1 MGTIYRKQWTATNGH
16 TYTLDIVPYDTDT
29 DDTTIVTLSGADANL
44 VEVGTIT
51 HAFDELP
58 VGLMTPPSMTCKV
71 VINRLP
77 AALQTALRA
86 KFIEYAGPGGY
97 VARNLFILKSDY
109 GVSGATNVVFC
120 GVQARINSQTYE
132 RQSGE
137 YIVEIE
143 LQDAMQWTMTSIKPS
158 NSLAWTGLQEATR
171 KVRRVAWELRAPGIG
186 NGLYDAVYDTG
197 LTNLDERLEFHTWKQ
212 SLGAVMDYI
221 SQEAKKMSIR
231 STSTFN
237 TADYGLDWESGDALG
252 IMQLYDTNGW
262 EVLTGRPR
270 DTVLTNTD
278 TYLCTH
284 ITQNGQAIGGLASAQ
299 DKYGWTRYESWWDF
313 FKDISETMF
322 LKVSYKYAIDT
333 VIEPGVVNVTWDI
346 RPVISTNVANVDIMD
361 SLDEPN
367 IEETESAIGRCETR
381 FSAEYGDAT
390 VTQHIA
396 NAGVARA
403 DRQYTV
409 DMVMHNVPL
418 FKGRREGLTFGV
430 DSYIAEPGLQ
440 HCNQFWF
447 WDTSVSPNEIVK
459 VHENMKIKWGAG
471 SGDVFDYAALIANNP
486 PFDKEAHN
494 AWAIEVQ
501 RTTGMPASL
510 ANAYVSLFGDN
521 NLATVEIRT
530 RLVDYRLFVGDRM
543 TITGQVT
550 SDVPHLAWSNA
561 VITSVE
567 TDVTAGTQTI
577 KFMLIPTP

>member
-29 DDTTIVTLSGADANL
+29 DETTVVTLSAADANL

-77 AALQTALRA
+77 SALQTALRA
-86 KFIEYAGPGGY
+86 KFIEFAGPGGY

-109 GVSGATNVVFC
+109 GVAGTVNVVFC

-143 LQDAMQWTMTSIKPS
+143 LQDAMQWTMSSIKPS
-158 NSLAWTGLQEATR
+158 NSLAWTALQESTR
-171 KVRRVAWELRAPGIG
+171 KIRRIAWELRAPNVGD
-186 NGLYDAVYDTG
+186 GLYDAVYDTG
-197 LTNLDERLEFHTWKQ
+197 LTNLDERLEFHTWEQ
-212 SLGAVMDYI
+212 SFGAIMDYI

-237 TADYGLDWESGDALG
+237 TADYGLDWESSDALG
-252 IMQLYDTNGW
+252 IMQLYNTNGW
-262 EVLTGRPR
+262 TVASGRPR
-270 DTVLTNTD
+270 GSTLTNAT

-284 ITQNGQAIGGLASAQ
+284 ITQNGQTIGGLASPQ

-333 VIEPGVVNVTWDI
+333 VIEPGVVNVTWEI
-346 RPVISTNVANVDIMD
+346 RPVISTNVATVDIMD

-367 IEETESAIGRCETR
+367 IEETASAIGRCETR
-381 FSAEYGDAT
+381 FAAEYGDAT

-418 FKGRREGLTFGV
+418 FKGRREDLRFGI
-430 DSYIAEPGLQ
+430 DPYIAEPGLQ

-471 SGDVFDYAALIANNP
+471 SGDAFDYNALIADTP
-486 PFDKEAHN
+486 PYDKEAHN

-510 ANAYVSLFGDN
+510 ANAYVSLFGDD

-530 RLVDYRLFVGDRM
+530 RLIDYRLSVGDRM
-543 TITGQVT
+543 TISGQVT

-567 TDVTAGTQTI
+567 TDVTAGTQTVI
-577 KFMLIPTP
+577 FMLIPTP

>member
-1 MGTIYRKQWTATNGH
+1 
-16 TYTLDIVPYDTDT
+16 
-29 DDTTIVTLSGADANL
+29 
-44 VEVGTIT
+44 
-51 HAFDELP
+51 
-58 VGLMTPPSMTCKV
+58 
-71 VINRLP
+71 
-77 AALQTALRA
+77 
-86 KFIEYAGPGGY
+86 
-97 VARNLFILKSDY
+97 
-109 GVSGATNVVFC
+109 
-120 GVQARINSQTYE
+120 
-132 RQSGE
+132 
-137 YIVEIE
+137 
-143 LQDAMQWTMTSIKPS
+143 
-158 NSLAWTGLQEATR
+158 
-171 KVRRVAWELRAPGIG
+171 
-186 NGLYDAVYDTG
+186 
-197 LTNLDERLEFHTWKQ
+197 
-212 SLGAVMDYI
+212 MDYI

-237 TADYGLDWESGDALG
+237 TADYGLDWESSDALG

-262 EVLTGRPR
+262 TVASGRPR
-270 DTVLTNTD
+270 GSTLTNAT

-284 ITQNGQAIGGLASAQ
+284 ITQNGQTIGGLASPQ

-333 VIEPGVVNVTWDI
+333 VIEPGVVNVTWEI
-346 RPVISTNVANVDIMD
+346 RPVISSNVATVDIMD

-367 IEETESAIGRCETR
+367 IEETASAIGRCETR
-381 FSAEYGDAT
+381 FAAEYGDAT

-418 FKGRREGLTFGV
+418 FKGRREDLRFGI
-430 DSYIAEPGLQ
+430 DPYIAEPGLQ

-447 WDTSVSPNEIVK
+447 WDTSVTPNEIVK

-471 SGDVFDYAALIANNP
+471 SGDAFDYNALIADTP
-486 PFDKEAHN
+486 PYDKEAHN

-510 ANAYVSLFGDN
+510 ANAYVALFGDD

-530 RLVDYRLFVGDRM
+530 RLIDYRLSVGDRM
-543 TITGQVT
+543 TISGQVT

-567 TDVTAGTQTI
+567 TDVTAGTQTAI
-577 KFMLIPTP
+577 FMLIPTP

>member
-29 DDTTIVTLSGADANL
+29 DDTTVVTLSGADANL

-77 AALQTALRA
+77 SALQTALRA
-86 KFIEYAGPGGY
+86 KFVEFAGPGGY

-109 GVSGATNVVFC
+109 GVAGAVNVVFC

-143 LQDAMQWTMTSIKPS
+143 LQDAMQWTMSSIKPS

-197 LTNLDERLEFHTWKQ
+197 LTNLDERLEFHTWEQ
-212 SLGAVMDYI
+212 SLGAIMDYI

-284 ITQNGQAIGGLASAQ
+284 ITQNGQTIGGLASAQ

-367 IEETESAIGRCETR
+367 IEETASAIGRCETR

-418 FKGRREGLTFGV
+418 FKSRREGLTFGV
-430 DSYIAEPGLQ
+430 DPYIAEPGLQ

-459 VHENMKIKWGAG
+459 VHENLKIKWGAG

-510 ANAYVSLFGDN
+510 ANAYVSLFGDD

-530 RLVDYRLFVGDRM
+530 RLIDYRLFVGDRM

-550 SDVPHLAWSNA
+550 SDVPHLAWANA

-567 TDVTAGTQTI
+567 TDVTAGTQTV

>member
-29 DDTTIVTLSGADANL
+29 DETTVVTLSAADANL

-51 HAFDELP
+51 HAFDEVP

-77 AALQTALRA
+77 SALQTALRA
-86 KFIEYAGPGGY
+86 KFIEFAGPGGY

-109 GVSGATNVVFC
+109 GVAGAVNVVFC
-120 GVQARINSQTYE
+120 GVQARINSQSYE

-143 LQDAMQWTMTSIKPS
+143 LQDAMQWTMSSIKPS
-158 NSLAWTGLQEATR
+158 NSLAWTALQESTR
-171 KVRRVAWELRAPGIG
+171 KIRRIAWELRAPNVGD
-186 NGLYDAVYDTG
+186 GLYDAVYDTG
-197 LTNLDERLEFHTWKQ
+197 LTNLDERLEFHTWEQ
-212 SLGAVMDYI
+212 SFGAIMDYI

-237 TADYGLDWESGDALG
+237 TADYGLDWESSDALG
-252 IMQLYDTNGW
+252 IMQLYNTNGW
-262 EVLTGRPR
+262 TVASGRPR
-270 DTVLTNTD
+270 GSTLTNAT

-284 ITQNGQAIGGLASAQ
+284 ITQNGQTIGGLASPL

-333 VIEPGVVNVTWDI
+333 VIEPGVVNVTWEI
-346 RPVISTNVANVDIMD
+346 RPVISTNVATVDIMD

-367 IEETESAIGRCETR
+367 IEETASAIGRCETR
-381 FSAEYGDAT
+381 FAAEYGDAT

-418 FKGRREGLTFGV
+418 FKGRREDLRFGI
-430 DSYIAEPGLQ
+430 DPYIAEPGLQ

-471 SGDVFDYAALIANNP
+471 SGDAFDYNALIADTP
-486 PFDKEAHN
+486 PYDKEAHN

-510 ANAYVSLFGDN
+510 ANAYVSLFGDD

-530 RLVDYRLFVGDRM
+530 RLMDYRMFVGDRM
-543 TITGQVT
+543 TISGQVT

-567 TDVTAGTQTI
+567 TDVTAGTQTVI
-577 KFMLIPTP
+577 FMLIPTP

>member
-29 DDTTIVTLSGADANL
+29 DETTVVTLSAADANL

-77 AALQTALRA
+77 SALQTALRA
-86 KFIEYAGPGGY
+86 KFIEFAGPGGY

-109 GVSGATNVVFC
+109 GVAGAVNVLFC
-120 GVQARINSQTYE
+120 GVQARINSQSYE

-137 YIVEIE
+137 YIVEVE
-143 LQDAMQWTMTSIKPS
+143 LQDAMQWTMSSIKPS
-158 NSLAWTGLQEATR
+158 DSLAWTGLQESTR
-171 KVRRVAWELRAPGIG
+171 KIRRIAWELRAPNVGD
-186 NGLYDAVYDTG
+186 GLYDAVYDTG
-197 LTNLDERLEFHTWKQ
+197 LTNLDERLEFHTWEQ
-212 SLGAVMDYI
+212 SFAAIMDYI

-237 TADYGLDWESGDALG
+237 TADYGLDWESSDALG

-262 EVLTGRPR
+262 TVASGRPR
-270 DTVLTNTD
+270 GSTLTNAT

-284 ITQNGQAIGGLASAQ
+284 ITQNGQTIGGLASPQ

-322 LKVSYKYAIDT
+322 LKVSYKYVIDT
-333 VIEPGVVNVTWDI
+333 VIEPGVVNVTWEI
-346 RPVISTNVANVDIMD
+346 RPVISTNVATVDIMD
-361 SLDEPN
+361 SLDEPS
-367 IEETESAIGRCETR
+367 IEETASAIGRCETR
-381 FSAEYGDAT
+381 FAAEYGDAT

-418 FKGRREGLTFGV
+418 FKGQREDLRFGI
-430 DSYIAEPGLQ
+430 DPYIAEPGLQ

-471 SGDVFDYAALIANNP
+471 SGDAFDYNALIADTP
-486 PFDKEAHN
+486 PYDKEAHN

-510 ANAYVSLFGDN
+510 ANAYVSLFGDD

-530 RLVDYRLFVGDRM
+530 RLIDYRLSVGDRM
-543 TITGQVT
+543 TISGQVT

-567 TDVTAGTQTI
+567 TDVTAGTQTVI
-577 KFMLIPTP
+577 FMLIPTP